1 MTYQELTDRLTK
13 CENTLK
19 DLKDGSYKN
28 ISDSTK
34 NLKIAELTNI
44 KESLTKQLN
53 EAQDKGIVY
62 TDDEKKAKDLADDGI
77 NVKLTKEQEGVKF
90 SVDETKSIAK
100 SVGKAVAMSLK
111 SLGDEIDHMKAK
123 NIEENSFEIYVQY
136 KSDRDDEFSFYI
148 VEDTLHLTD
157 FSFDKELTD
166 VGVKPS
172 GEAVVNV
179 DVLANELTKHF
190 KSMNEK
196 VDSNDT
202 PELKKLSK
210 ALKGSSQAHLD
221 QKKKLDK
228 LINTEGEVSEAP
240 DNMYYI
246 KVPKTDKGQQN
257 AVQNVIETF
266 YSPVRFADIVDDDGA
281 GNVIMYIRKEDFQEG
296 MIDDLSGEGVDIDS
310 QTNFPTMNEDKDIG
324 HQDDEPNMLGASAME
339 TAEYAAKL
347 VKKLQR
353 YDQHDG
359 EVDFPNWWQKKLILA
374 RDYMSAAYHYL
385 DSEEKQPAIDQLALE
400 STIKEGRGDL
410 QTIVGIIEDRASD
423 SGFSVEDEAEEVIEA
438 IQDHY
443 NLDMYGK
450 QKGVEE
456 NVDKVAGGIPY
467 KVEGNKAII
476 TEPLDDAT
484 KERLIGKAKE
494 HGYHAAP
501 NQAGGITI
509 TLKKGMYEASRL
521 EFKVGDKVT
530 YLGHPGVITKAGTD
544 SMDRPEY
551 NVSYNKGNGDTK
563 VTNVKNKSGE
573 IKKGLNERLNGD
585 QQEALMDLQNI
596 LDRAAQ
602 LGDEARSIIQDTFP
616 EELRGAEAYDVFNF
630 GSSSN
635 SYDNTLESLISDIEQ
650 RFSEDEGDD
659 LDEGRK
665 DDDALFP
672 DNPRL
677 PEIKKLADN
686 IISMVKAEAAKGEL
700 GYIRTMEEIR
710 YQQEHDFERTPE
722 WNKAKGIRSD
732 FDDYGSDTNE
742 GVAKT
747 KKAHDLVVNK
757 MKQLAKQY
765 KSGDTSVISQL
776 KDLTAKKKSLEAM
789 LDRDVAGTGRDQEL
803 DEAKGGKYVVRPC
816 SAKDQPWAV
825 WKTSEGGED
834 DKRIKGFKTKPE
846 AKAFADKKNGVD
858 EAGPGFKHDCAAKVV
873 HETYGKGNCI
883 PEKHTLVKEGTK
895 YVVTH
900 YDVLFESGK
909 TVKDIPVSEL
919 DIKTTNEHW
928 HKGYK
933 KKKK

>member
-281 GNVIMYIRKEDFQEG
+281 GNVIMYIRKDDFQEG
-296 MIDDLSGEGVDIDS
+296 MIDDLEGEGVNVES
-310 QTNFPTMNEDKDIG
+310 QTNFPTMNEGEDSQDTEHGDTDIG
-324 HQDDEPNMLGASAME
+324 HQDDEPSMLKASAFE

-347 VKKLQR
+347 VKKLAR

-635 SYDNTLESLISDIEQ
+635 SYDNTLESLISDIER

-659 LDEGRK
+659 
-665 DDDALFP
+665 DDMD
-672 DNPRL
+672 
-677 PEIKKLADN
+677 
-686 IISMVKAEAAKGEL
+686 
-700 GYIRTMEEIR
+700 
-710 YQQEHDFERTPE
+710 
-722 WNKAKGIRSD
+722 
-732 FDDYGSDTNE
+732 E

-747 KKAHDLVVNK
+747 KKAHDLVINK